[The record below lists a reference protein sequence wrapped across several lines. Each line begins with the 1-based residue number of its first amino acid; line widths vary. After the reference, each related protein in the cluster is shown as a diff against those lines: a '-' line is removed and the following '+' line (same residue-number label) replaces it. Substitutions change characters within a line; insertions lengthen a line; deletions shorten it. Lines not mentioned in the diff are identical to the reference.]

1 MYLDLVGVGLTV
13 RVATEDDAESAV
25 DVIRRS
31 ISELCTA
38 DHRDDPEALAD
49 WLANKTV
56 PNFRRWQASPGQY
69 TVVAEVDGT
78 LCGVGM
84 LSADGE
90 VRLCYV
96 HPRFTRRGAGGG
108 LIRAME
114 THADGLGLTRLHLDA
129 TVSAMRFY
137 EAMGF
142 RESSPS
148 TAVSDGSESHPYEKQ
163 IGARNRHP

>member
-1 MYLDLVGVGLTV
+1 MYLDVVGVGLMV
-13 RVATEDDAESAV
+13 RAATEDDAESAV

-31 ISELCTA
+31 IAGLCTA
-38 DHRDDPEALAD
+38 GHRDDPEALAD

-56 PNFRRWQASPGQY
+56 PNFRRWRASPGQY
-69 TVVAEVDGT
+69 TVAAEVDGT

-90 VRLCYV
+90 VLLCYV
-96 HPRFTRRGAGGG
+96 HPRFTLRGAGRG
-108 LIRAME
+108 LIQAME
-114 THADGLGLTRLHLDA
+114 THAERRGVTRLHLDA

-142 RESSPS
+142 RESAPS
-148 TAVSDGSESHPYEKQ
+148 TAGSGGRESHPYEKQ
-163 IGARNRHP
+163 IGPSC